1 MTNISNINYTN
12 PNPFLRKPTT
22 TSLDYSTCN
31 KNERKKDK
39 KSSKKVNEKAS
50 NGNLGSLKSDKH
62 RIQGAGLTHKIE
74 WSPKTKYNFTHSKD
88 AIFAK
93 YNPSNM
99 ENFNEENKQVRAI
112 YPSFYKK
119 ICDFNHTNRDGFGLH
134 ERKLSLSSDN
144 DKLDQVNGTGNGSL
158 EKANSM
164 RNILYQNPRKS
175 KAALT
180 VNINAITNVDNDKML
195 TSGNNTNND
204 NESSNS
210 FNIKSLLFN
219 NSNKKLNTN
228 YIDSTNITL
237 PNNTTNP
244 VIPLSHQ
251 HTQRTSTS
259 RKETQRKKSLLYK
272 EFKERNA
279 QSVNTKYLSMT
290 KNISKIENTN
300 EQGLSK
306 GFLTKRTF
314 GLTSF
319 LNKKLSSK
327 LKLKGNDNNYINV
340 QERRMNEVSLIYESL
355 NTNTNNNSN
364 GARTEERIKDFFLKY
379 KPEIADK
386 LKLNINP

>member
-1 MTNISNINYTN
+1 
-12 PNPFLRKPTT
+12 
-22 TSLDYSTCN
+22 
-31 KNERKKDK
+31 
-39 KSSKKVNEKAS
+39 
-50 NGNLGSLKSDKH
+50 
-62 RIQGAGLTHKIE
+62 
-74 WSPKTKYNFTHSKD
+74 
-88 AIFAK
+88 
-93 YNPSNM
+93 
-99 ENFNEENKQVRAI
+99 
-112 YPSFYKK
+112 
-119 ICDFNHTNRDGFGLH
+119 
-134 ERKLSLSSDN
+134 
-144 DKLDQVNGTGNGSL
+144 
-158 EKANSM
+158 
-164 RNILYQNPRKS
+164 
-175 KAALT
+175 
-180 VNINAITNVDNDKML
+180 ML